1 MPRTIIDIPDA
12 QLREVDR
19 LCQLLGISRAEAVR
33 RGLQG
38 FVQQNEDV
46 KTDGF
51 GLWQSAA
58 APRQSAKVLAAGR
71 AGRKR

>member
-33 RGLQG
+33 RGLQS
-38 FVQQNEDV
+38 FVQQNEAV

-58 APRQSAKVLAAGR
+58 APTQSAKVSATGR

>member
-1 MPRTIIDIPDA
+1 MPRTIIEIPDT

-38 FVQQNEDV
+38 FVEQNEAV

-51 GLWQSAA
+51 GLWQSAVA
-58 APRQSAKVLAAGR
+58 SKRTGKKPVAGR
-71 AGRKR
+71 QGSKR